1 MGITLGID
9 GKGRAEIPQNKVPKT
24 SIDISII
31 TKTQKVKISKLWVY
45 IIRFKFNIKMFFRTN
60 SIFSIG
66 KFFFFGTIINN

>member
-31 TKTQKVKISKLWVY
+31 TKTQKVKILKIMGIY
-45 IIRFKFNIKMFFRTN
+45 Y
-60 SIFSIG
+60 
-66 KFFFFGTIINN
+66 